1 MIMVLWESTII
12 IWICTKEYV
21 SKGRN
26 VNENDYIVNAF
37 TREGDNTNLE
47 VNNLNVGCVLLQ
59 KITNLNLIVMGI

>member
-1 MIMVLWESTII
+1 M
-12 IWICTKEYV
+12 
-21 SKGRN
+21 
-26 VNENDYIVNAF
+26 NENDYIVNAF